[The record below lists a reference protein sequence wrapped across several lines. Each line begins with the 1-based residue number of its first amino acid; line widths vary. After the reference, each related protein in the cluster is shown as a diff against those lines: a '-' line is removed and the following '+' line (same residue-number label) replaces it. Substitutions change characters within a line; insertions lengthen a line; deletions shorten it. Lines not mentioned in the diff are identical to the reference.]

1 MRDCRRALDYFL
13 IWFRLSSVGEIVGL
27 NTDNK
32 LGYTKLRNALGANF
46 NTNLLYYNINIIQF
60 KYKIN
65 KFINLDYN
73 LA

>member
-46 NTNLLYYNINIIQF
+46 NSNLLYYNCIIKLLLLF
-60 KYKIN
+60 N
-65 KFINLDYN
+65 F
-73 LA
+73 